1 MKQAIQNIREVTA
14 TFLKSIANFRI
25 GEKNVKALR
34 GMVVKSKII
43 MEITIIIIIR
53 KSLEIIVK
61 KEIPVEKKRKNK

>member
-14 TFLKSIANFRI
+14 TFLKSISNLQI